1 MRILIA
7 SAAFPD
13 AARELR
19 ARLPDDEFVVGI
31 DAVGE
36 PCEVIVPQMVR
47 IDGGLMDRVRPQ
59 LIHQFGVGLERVDRE
74 AARDRGITVAN
85 VPAAGTGNSEGVGE
99 IAVLHLLALLR
110 RYRDAGRSVADA
122 VLGAPAGSTLLGARV
137 VVLGLGDV
145 GRAVAERLSGFGCE
159 LIGVGTRTGAGAQRL
174 VTELGL
180 GGYVSIDEL
189 VPALRGARA
198 LVVCCTLT
206 DRTRG
211 LVDAEALAALGRDGV
226 VVNVARGPVVDYDAL
241 LAALR
246 SGGLAGAGLDVYWD
260 EPIDPAD
267 PLLAENVSLTPHVG
281 GVTDRSYGRMAECV
295 VANVER
301 LRRGEPVSE
310 AP

>member
-1 MRILIA
+1 MRILVA

-19 ARLPDDEFVVGI
+19 ARLPDDEIVIGVGAVGDTCDVIIPQMVGI
-31 DAVGE
+31 DGAV
-36 PCEVIVPQMVR
+36 
-47 IDGGLMDRVRPQ
+47 MDRLRPQ
-59 LIHQFGVGLERVDRE
+59 LIHQFGVGLEGVDRD

-110 RYRDAGRSVADA
+110 RYRDAGQSVADA
-122 VLGAPAGSTLLGARV
+122 VLGAPAGSTLFGARV

-145 GRAVAERLSGFGCE
+145 GRAVVERLSGFGCE
-159 LIGVGTRTGAGAQRL
+159 LIGAGTRTGPDAQRL
-174 VTELGL
+174 ISELGL
-180 GGYVSIDEL
+180 AGYVSIGEL
-189 VPALRGARA
+189 APALRGARA
-198 LVVCCTLT
+198 LVVCCTLN

-211 LVDAEALAALGRDGV
+211 VVDAGALSALGRDGV
-226 VVNVARGPVVDYDAL
+226 VVNVARGPVIDYDAL

-260 EPIDPAD
+260 EPIDPGD
-267 PLLAENVSLTPHVG
+267 PLLEENVSLTPHVG
-281 GVTDRSYGRMAECV
+281 GVTDHSYHRMADCV
-295 VANVER
+295 VANIER
-301 LRRGEPVSE
+301 LRRGEPVPE